1 VSQSAATQSE
11 IKAAYRDLL
20 KKIHPDTVSTLSL
33 DLKCLAEG
41 ATKDIIEAYSVLSDA
56 SKRRQYD
63 LELVAHRRT
72 SVLTSTIPNVPTY
85 PRVRSRTSP
94 AASNSR
100 RRRHVHHSENNN
112 QYSRSRIGR
121 WVLRHPGLGG
131 LLVFVIGSCIVV
143 LMLFFSFAC
152 GGTSV
157 CVLSAGSLAA
167 EGPPWIEQARVSD
180 CCTDPDMRT

>member
-1 VSQSAATQSE
+1 MSDDTYYTVLGVSETATELE
-11 IKAAYRDLL
+11 IKTAYRNLV
-20 KKIHPDTVSTLSL
+20 KKIHPDTVSTLSQEL
-33 DLKCLAEG
+33 RFLAEG
-41 ATKDIIEAYSVLSDA
+41 ATKEITEAYSVLSDQ

-63 LELVAHRRT
+63 LELVAHRHT

-121 WVLRHPGLGG
+121 WVLRHPGLAG
-131 LLVFVIGSCIVV
+131 LLFVIGICIVV

-157 CVLSAGSLAA
+157 CRTLSGSTSGGS
-167 EGPPWIEQARVSD
+167 EGR
-180 CCTDPDMRT
+180 